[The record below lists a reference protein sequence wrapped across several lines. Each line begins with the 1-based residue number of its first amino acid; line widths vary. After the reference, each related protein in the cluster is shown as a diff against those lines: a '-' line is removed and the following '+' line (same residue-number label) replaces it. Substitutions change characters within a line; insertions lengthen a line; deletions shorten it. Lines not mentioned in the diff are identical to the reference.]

1 MSFDA
6 GGLAQMTYN
15 SNNGFPTGGL
25 GAPNHGFGNRSR
37 LNSKRLSVALPPKV
51 NPISENQVDN
61 PTPRTSRSHLLA
73 GLRTQPKTPSV
84 PVSAPYNQTQ
94 HQMHGLGASK
104 WADGGYNGY
113 DQGVPQTATGAG
125 FDLASQYAMNA
136 ARQMYSLPEQVLAPP
151 MLDQPEE
158 MDPAVLQQMQMT
170 SLYLAQRQ
178 QQLQQ
183 QLASLTASAQGLSLN
198 TNMSRN
204 PYQHSPMTPLTP
216 QSFYGNQQ
224 IQSPVEVQP
233 GVYLV
238 YNPATQG
245 YSYVVDQNMQHQLSS
260 MSPVHQTN
268 SSGQWGSQNIQPPT
282 PTVSVTPPSELQNP
296 MNTRSYS
303 PPKQS
308 SSPPTDL
315 DTVEPLPPPSS
326 NAFRRGHGHKKSA
339 SLTINPYAD
348 VVSAG
353 PKTSSNATFGSQR
366 SVIPAPPM
374 TGTFGP
380 GAARAGEH
388 PIRQPRGPPPLE
400 ELVALP
406 TSKHEGSKNF
416 ATRQRRRALDSLV
429 RAGTSRRGV
438 SRSSGGSPVSE
449 REYNFSISEEGED
462 ELSTTSN
469 GSRKMSPIG
478 SEMKEKRGSQ
488 GSDGGY
494 FGLSS
499 ASSSEG
505 EDLYKQ
511 PPTPATPIGGMPGER
526 KKMMLGVLNA
536 AEKRRSGFP

>member
-15 SNNGFPTGGL
+15 SNNAFPSGGL

-51 NPISENQVDN
+51 GPISENQVDN

-84 PVSAPYNQTQ
+84 PASAPYNQTQ
-94 HQMHGLGASK
+94 HNLQGFGGSK
-104 WADGGYNGY
+104 WADAGYNGY
-113 DQGVPQTATGAG
+113 DQSVPQTATGAG

-136 ARQMYSLPEQVLAPP
+136 GRQMYSLPEQVLAPP
-151 MLDQPEE
+151 TVDQGEE
-158 MDPAVLQQMQMT
+158 MDPAMLQQMQMT
-170 SLYLAQRQ
+170 GLYLAQRQ

-183 QLASLTASAQGLSLN
+183 QLAALTASAQGLSLN
-198 TNMSRN
+198 TNMQRN
-204 PYQHSPMTPLTP
+204 PYQQSPMTPQTP
-216 QSFYGNQQ
+216 HGLYGNQQ
-224 IQSPVEVQP
+224 IQSPIEVQP

-238 YNPATQG
+238 FNPATQG
-245 YSYVVDQNMQHQLSS
+245 YNYVLDQNLQQQLNS
-260 MSPVHQTN
+260 MSPVQQAN
-268 SSGQWGSQNIQPPT
+268 QAGYWQPPT
-282 PTVSVTPPSELQNP
+282 PTVSVTPPTELSNP
-296 MNTRSYS
+296 MNYRSYS
-303 PPKQS
+303 PPKNTP
-308 SSPPTDL
+308 SPPTDL

-326 NAFRRGHGHKKSA
+326 NAFRRGHSHKKSS

-348 VVSAG
+348 NVTNG
-353 PKTSSNATFGSQR
+353 PKTSSTATFGSQR

-400 ELVALP
+400 ELLAQP
-406 TSKHEGSKNF
+406 TSKHDNSKNF

-429 RAGTSRRGV
+429 RAGTSRRGN
-438 SRSSGGSPVSE
+438 SRSNSGGSPVSE
-449 REYNFSISEEGED
+449 RECEYNFSISED
-462 ELSTTSN
+462 DFSVATST

-478 SEMKEKRGSQ
+478 SEMKEKRGSR
-488 GSDGGY
+488 GSSDGGY

-505 EDLYKQ
+505 EEAGVFKL
-511 PPTPATPIGGMPGER
+511 PPTPATPVGGVSGER

-536 AEKRRSGFP
+536 AEKRRSGF

>member
-15 SNNGFPTGGL
+15 SNNGFPNGGL

-84 PVSAPYNQTQ
+84 PASAPYNQTQ
-94 HQMHGLGASK
+94 HQMQGFGASK
-104 WADGGYNGY
+104 WADGGYGGY

-151 MLDQPEE
+151 MLDEE

-183 QLASLTASAQGLSLN
+183 QLASLSASAQGLSLN
-198 TNMSRN
+198 TNMPRN
-204 PYQHSPMTPLTP
+204 PYQQSPMTPQTP
-216 QSFYGNQQ
+216 QNFYGNQQ

-238 YNPATQG
+238 YNPAIQG
-245 YSYVVDQNMQHQLSS
+245 YSYVLDPQMQQQLNS
-260 MSPVHQTN
+260 MSPVHQSN

-282 PTVSVTPPSELQNP
+282 PTVSVTPPSEISNP
-296 MNTRSYS
+296 MNVRSYS
-303 PPKQS
+303 PPKQTP
-308 SSPPTDL
+308 SPPVDL

-326 NAFRRGHGHKKSA
+326 NAFRRGHSHKKSA

-348 VVSAG
+348 GAGSG

-366 SVIPAPPM
+366 TVIPAGPM

-400 ELVALP
+400 ELTALP

-462 ELSTTSN
+462 DFSTTST

-511 PPTPATPIGGMPGER
+511 PPTPATPLSGMRGES

-536 AEKRRSGFP
+536 AEKRRNVFP